1 MTHSFWDLTFPFSLL
16 FLLFSARYYRQ
27 SIPTCQILETMRS
40 NPTAAWDKS
49 SSAQTHYLSAQA
61 TKQLAKLAI
70 KHTSKRNAKKDNHSC
85 HKARAW
91 RCKVTF
97 AVSAKQVKL
106 SRIDWI

>member
-1 MTHSFWDLTFPFSLL
+1 
-16 FLLFSARYYRQ
+16 
-27 SIPTCQILETMRS
+27 MRS

-49 SSAQTHYLSAQA
+49 SQAQFHLLASQA
-61 TKQLAKLAI
+61 TSKLNKLAI

-91 RCKVTF
+91 RCKGTF
-97 AVSAKQVKL
+97 AVSSSQVKL

>member
-1 MTHSFWDLTFPFSLL
+1 
-16 FLLFSARYYRQ
+16 
-27 SIPTCQILETMRS
+27 MRS
-40 NPTAAWDKS
+40 NPSAAWDKS
-49 SSAQTHYLSAQA
+49 AQAQTHLRASIAHK
-61 TKQLAKLAI
+61 TLGKLAI

-91 RCKVTF
+91 RCKGTF

>member
-1 MTHSFWDLTFPFSLL
+1 
-16 FLLFSARYYRQ
+16 
-27 SIPTCQILETMRS
+27 MRS
-40 NPTAAWDKS
+40 NPSAAWDKS
-49 SSAQTHYLSAQA
+49 SQAQFHLQASQA

-70 KHTSKRNAKKDNHSC
+70 KHTSKRAAKRDNHSC

-91 RCKVTF
+91 RCKGTF